1 LDTKAN
7 LMENKK
13 SYAFISYNHRD
24 VKMAKWLHKKLESY
38 KLPSEIHNEFE
49 DSKYLRPVFRDQEDL
64 NTGVLSDELRKH
76 LDNSQYLVVICSPH
90 SAKSEWVSTEV
101 RTFIEW
107 GRLKFI
113 IPFIIDGTPNS
124 QNENECFPLSLREY
138 VSAHPDQE
146 LLGINISEIGRD
158 KAFVRVV
165 SRMLGVSFDEL
176 WKRHERERRR
186 RIITWST
193 AILFLAGIL
202 YFFAVPVSLKILII
216 DENHHLPMPTDA
228 ILIVGNAEYSLSNLD
243 TTIVVNAIPG
253 YYRGR
258 NMHITFSS
266 TYYIAFS
273 DNIKLGMAVE
283 NAYILNAKR
292 DSSFA
297 YYAGYVYD
305 EKKLPVAK
313 ASVDVDDLST
323 YTDSVGHFQIE
334 IPVDRQAETKSI
346 IIHKP
351 GMKTIYREDECP
363 SKELKYIMHI
373 YNDKEL

>member
-1 LDTKAN
+1 MDTKAN

-146 LLGINISEIGRD
+146 LLGINISEVGRE

-176 WKRHERERRR
+176 WKRHERERKR
-186 RIITWST
+186 RITSWCIGT
-193 AILFLAGIL
+193 LFVASLIYYLAM
-202 YFFAVPVSLKILII
+202 PVTLSVHIQDDK
-216 DENHHLPMPTDA
+216 HHLPMPDN
-228 ILIVGNAEYSLSNLD
+228 IVMVVNGAEYSLDKLD
-243 TTIVVNAIPG
+243 TVLTINGIPG
-253 YYRGR
+253 YLRGR
-258 NMHITFSS
+258 GIPLSVHA
-266 TYYIAFS
+266 TYYNSIDQEIVVGVGVKQSVEIA
-273 DNIKLGMAVE
+273 L
-283 NAYILNAKR
+283 KR
-292 DSSFA
+292 DSTFA
-297 YYAGYVYD
+297 IFAGYIKD
-305 EKKLPVAK
+305 DAGKPISK
-313 ASVDVDDLST
+313 AEVSIGG
-323 YTDSVGHFQIE
+323 TDAISDSMGYFRVEFSIE
-334 IPVDRQAETKSI
+334 NQEETKALI
-346 IIHKP
+346 IRKEGKQEIF
-351 GMKTIYREDECP
+351 REDECP
-363 SKELKYIMHI
+363 STELKYIMHNI
-373 YNDKEL
+373 FE